1 MPIPDHQLLK
11 ESYKRLYQFICRYH
25 EPDADQFM
33 GLALIKR
40 ESSVLL
46 KQAFKFWYRI
56 RRGRR

>member
-1 MPIPDHQLLK
+1 MPIPNIDLLK
-11 ESYKRLYQFICRYH
+11 SSASRLYDFWVRYH
-25 EPDADQFM
+25 EPDADPVM
-33 GLALIKR
+33 GLSLIKR